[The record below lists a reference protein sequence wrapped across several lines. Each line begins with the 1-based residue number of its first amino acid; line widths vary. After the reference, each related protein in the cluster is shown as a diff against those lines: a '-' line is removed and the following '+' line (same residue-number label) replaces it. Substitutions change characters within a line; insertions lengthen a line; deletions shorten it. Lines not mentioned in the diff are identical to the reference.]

1 MLVIKAG
8 GSVITAKGP
17 RPSFDARG
25 SARLAGGLAR
35 LPGPMIITHGTGSFG
50 KPPAVRYGYLG
61 GFVKPGSAPVKKI
74 NASIGMLSARFTGRL
89 RCAGIPAVPCPGLS
103 LFSLKGRRPVLR
115 PAGRRRLRRILTEGS
130 VPVISSGLFY
140 AGGGAYRVVSS
151 DAMSASLSAAFRPE
165 SAIFITGAPGIRGA
179 SGKVRRELS
188 FHELP
193 VIAQACRPPDRD
205 VSGGMAG
212 KIREM
217 IRITRS
223 GIPCFVTS
231 LAGAASLSSARPR
244 GTLLHPRLPRRER
257 K

>member
-17 RPSFDARG
+17 RPSFDARA
-25 SARLAGGLAR
+25 SAGLAGSLAR

-50 KPPAVRYGYLG
+50 KPPAVRYGYLDG
-61 GFVKPGSAPVKKI
+61 HVEPGSAPVKKI
-74 NASIGMLSARFTGRL
+74 NASIGGLCARFTGCL
-89 RCAGIPAVPCPGLS
+89 RRAGIPAAVCPGLS
-103 LFSLKGRRPVLR
+103 LFSLKGRRPVLHQ
-115 PAGRRRLRRILTEGS
+115 AGRSRLRRILTKGR
-130 VPVISSGLFY
+130 VPVVSSGLFP

-151 DAMSASLSAAFRPE
+151 DAIAASLSAAFRPE

-193 VIAQACRPPDRD
+193 VIAKGCRPSDRD

-217 IRITRS
+217 IRITGS

-231 LAGAASLSSARPR
+231 PAGAASLSSARPR